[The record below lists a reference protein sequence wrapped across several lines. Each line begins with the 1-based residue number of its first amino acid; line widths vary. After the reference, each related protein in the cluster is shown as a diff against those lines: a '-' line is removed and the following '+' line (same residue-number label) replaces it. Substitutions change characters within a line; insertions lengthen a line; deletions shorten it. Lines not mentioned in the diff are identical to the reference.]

1 MTFAGTQKRSG
12 SKEVGAPSF
21 DEELASH
28 IKRTARAQTLDRFRV
43 VAWQVLI
50 LIVVLAAW
58 EILTRIPGSLR
69 TRFLTRFSSVAPLLL
84 R

>member
-58 EILTRIPGSLR
+58 EILTRISL
-69 TRFLTRFSSVAPLLL
+69 VH
-84 R
+84 